1 MKTAV
6 IVFALVVSAM
16 VLVPFVSAA
25 PPVAYPAGF
34 TAPFNKT
41 AGDNVIYNDTYRWND
56 NPTTPYQNLYFYVIC
71 AVVLSILGY
80 RLRCEYCTIIAIM
93 FSTMGAYA
101 AQAVDFMSSG
111 VTSTVNVESTPDTY
125 NYVTMTIHEVTPM
138 PNMMIAMGVI
148 CVLMLANLYLVYIWH
163 KGQEIGQ

>member
-1 MKTAV
+1 
-6 IVFALVVSAM
+6 
-16 VLVPFVSAA
+16 
-25 PPVAYPAGF
+25 
-34 TAPFNKT
+34 
-41 AGDNVIYNDTYRWND
+41 
-56 NPTTPYQNLYFYVIC
+56 
-71 AVVLSILGY
+71 
-80 RLRCEYCTIIAIM
+80 M